1 MIDLS
6 FLTEEEQDAIMKV
19 LQRDAELKR
28 AEEERVRHLPE
39 KIKDDQQLKNMSGQ
53 WFYEAKSKRHRDK
66 IHGAD
71 IIRASIRR
79 KKPQTFAEQSQ
90 NRTARVQKTWV
101 NNVNKDIL
109 LPSELLG
116 VMEEQEE
123 DMGGQPDSRT
133 IVLNPASFMSDE
145 AQENPKKSS
154 VSPSKLRK
162 NPFNSSMFPEDNA
175 SFQIPN
181 EPSENGRTGLLQTSK
196 EDVLFYSKENKF
208 TPYFPDQRLEGPSPV
223 VLGPVDGS
231 PIKAPIPKA
240 RKFIYKNTSNL
251 QLDDSQSLPHLGQRT
266 DSLNSRSA
274 PRGILKRNSSS
285 SSTDSEIVRSN
296 HTLEP
301 KSKNLPARLVIHE
314 GNSEKDDSMEDESS
328 QNPLEPFKQVRFSA
342 VKEEVSQGP
351 ELNHGREVGEFGLL
365 ESDIPVCGVEDA
377 GYFQELPNKPV
388 FSRYRKPTQQMSPV
402 SDSYQVNGTS
412 PSTENNSHQKIPP
425 QSEILNKRLSFSENP
440 SSNRESKKASSKRLS
455 LESEL
460 CKNPADECPHWVEPE
475 PPQVQDLS
483 HSADHQQGKHI
494 DFKALNAKTYSQY
507 DQKATEIMK
516 ATDNSI
522 SKVLDWFSRSS
533 NADAKIPSFPHPE
546 GMQSKGKSGSKWQN
560 NNTMDRENTS
570 LQQDGI
576 KSPIFIQGEIKTV
589 ETSYPFWVKG
599 DPLSFENSK
608 NNGIEFKKSDGD
620 VLPKQIRK
628 EKRQP
633 SPPFKSQNQGS
644 KSTIPIQDTKN
655 PNEEIET
662 YFVNTD
668 DPFNIFKE
676 LDAKC
681 QVSSKVDDSSDKEK
695 LKFFV
700 NVKNRG
706 NSKMAIDSSENIGE
720 HKLKYNMEAKNR
732 RVKKTDCLS
741 FPSERENIRS
751 SALIAD
757 EGFREKESNFLSHGR
772 LSAFCEK
779 PEDLPQQKASDPPGS
794 QVQREKYKRVSD
806 RISFWEGGGKIADLT
821 ERVPN
826 LAENQVQVPTT
837 AIWPMKS
844 VDLPV
849 KNLNKGQNEYD
860 FRVWTLEKRMNESF
874 PKQINNP
881 SQFQNLRNFWDMGSN
896 LDSINTTHP
905 NSKNSLSLDSQKDKE
920 FDETKLRREKSA
932 LAGQNLLR
940 QNHASY
946 GEEVG
951 EQDSKQLPQTLS
963 DEAPFSLK
971 SPAKFIQLPKN
982 VPSKKNVDEHLDWLV
997 PPKLKEERHFS
1008 KEEVKES
1015 VMKTNVLPKEY
1026 QDSFN
1031 RSLKKMLEGAS
1042 LVSFQP
1048 LGDKDSPENGHHP
1061 KFLENKIFI
1070 QESDLTDIEKRSEPP
1085 NQDPKTSTIS
1095 ILDPS
1100 EYKSKPFIP
1109 SSEKSLKEASRLPDS
1124 SSQVRSETFSTGS
1137 NSLSKQRRFFEKV
1150 MEQRYTNS
1158 LHKREGRVPLEE
1170 VGNAS
1175 DNTMTPPKIKNGDY
1189 EIIQKEVLQEAP
1201 ASSHS
1206 SYQTANQTAFGGA
1219 TNSSQESSFCSI
1231 YSAFHKTKPLPREIS
1246 ETIEK
1251 TVLPKVELNDLNTA
1265 LEKLHQEAQEDALN
1279 STSKRREIPGEG
1291 YPEAIALTHNQL
1303 KSPVWMA
1310 GEPVASDE
1318 SSSQPI
1324 DKGLEEPK
1332 KEALGIYSIH
1342 CHNSPSL
1349 DHSVTQPG
1357 SVSYQ
1362 HSKVPQEISETVTK
1376 TIIQSRVE
1384 FRDFNIGL
1392 EKLLKEASES
1402 PPLKLENDVINPKAK
1417 LMGASALPGQTAA
1430 SKIPCSDFLEEIK
1443 ETIEKSLAPLAAES
1457 AFDLGFEKILKEATA
1472 TSSTVTEEKGTL
1484 SKKTSPSEQGKLSG
1498 KTPHLY
1504 SWNPGDAKVKV
1515 KCNSLKTEDQQF
1527 IKDKEIVGGEGRP
1540 QVSESTICSPGTT
1553 SAQNELR
1560 ENVIDRGTGDC
1571 ARGATKEVFQVTS
1584 EDPPGKRPWA
1594 TCRDPSEPLPS
1605 KKTHSKIS
1613 KVELFL
1619 ATPHKREEGSS
1630 SSSDCSE
1637 EYGSSN
1643 TDSRRSSSRSE
1654 EESNPVLKA
1663 LKRNADRKMP
1673 SQSLEDIASDT
1684 PNPGKVDFPPE
1695 DLVRSAEDDQKTDQ
1709 QQATN
1714 EYMPGISTVPSH
1726 PDNQFPH
1733 PEKLKRMSKSVPAF
1747 LQDEVSGSAM
1757 SVYSGDFGNL
1767 EIKGSIQF
1775 AIDYVDTLME
1785 FHVFV
1790 AQCKDLAAAD
1800 IKKQRSDPY
1809 VKTYLLP
1816 DKGRMGKKKTLV
1828 MKKTL
1833 NPVYNEILR
1842 YKIDK
1847 QSLKN
1852 QKLNLSVWHRDTFKR
1867 NSFLGEV
1874 ELDLETW
1881 DWDNKQNKQ
1890 LKWYPLNRRTAPVAL
1905 EAENRGEMKLAL
1917 QYVPEPFSGKKLAT
1931 TGEVHIWVKECIDL
1945 PHLRG
1950 SYLNSFVK
1958 CTILPDT
1965 SRKSRQKTR
1974 AVGKTTNP
1982 IFNHTMVYDGFRPG
1996 DLKEACV
2003 ELTVWDHHKLTNQF
2017 LGGLR
2022 IGFGTG
2028 KSYGTE
2034 VDWMDSTPAEISL
2047 WERMVNSPN
2056 TWIEDILPL
2065 RMLLIA
2071 KLTK

>member
-1643 TDSRRSSSRSE
+1643 TDSRRSSSH
-1654 EESNPVLKA
+1654 
-1663 LKRNADRKMP
+1663 
-1673 SQSLEDIASDT
+1673 
-1684 PNPGKVDFPPE
+1684 PGKVDFPPE
-1695 DLVRSAEDDQKTDQ
+1695 DLVRSAEDV
-1709 QQATN
+1709 
-1714 EYMPGISTVPSH
+1714 STVPSH

-1747 LQDEVSGSAM
+1747 LQDESDDRETDTASESSYQLGRHKKSPSSLTNLSSSSGMTSLSSVSGSAM